1 MIPIDAQTP
10 LDVFE
15 FDALVYYP
23 ESTELFPYGV
33 VVKRLRE
40 FQFAIGCLNFKPMP
54 RVPNQEELF
63 LKTPGFLW
71 TCPTLLK
78 EKFLD
83 NQVTIRDVLS
93 HYLQANIEIGLIN
106 TAFQPLNVSAL
117 LELFPRELLI
127 IPPLK
132 TELLEE
138 SKTLQEVRIHESIF
152 FKDSYGGEWILN
164 RNNISTVCLIRI
176 ALQTDPIKLKI
187 LSQAYIMNEMTLNL
201 VRENENPDEW
211 DQLTLRELLEL
222 KNWLENY
229 TAFHL
234 LSKPYKDAFRTHSI
248 EDVEAWISM
257 LKFSN

>member
-93 HYLQANIEIGLIN
+93 HYLQANIEIG
-106 TAFQPLNVSAL
+106 
-117 LELFPRELLI
+117 
-127 IPPLK
+127 
-132 TELLEE
+132 
-138 SKTLQEVRIHESIF
+138 
-152 FKDSYGGEWILN
+152 
-164 RNNISTVCLIRI
+164 
-176 ALQTDPIKLKI
+176 
-187 LSQAYIMNEMTLNL
+187 
-201 VRENENPDEW
+201 
-211 DQLTLRELLEL
+211 
-222 KNWLENY
+222 
-229 TAFHL
+229 
-234 LSKPYKDAFRTHSI
+234 
-248 EDVEAWISM
+248 
-257 LKFSN
+257 